1 MSLIK
6 EPLDLIRLSLDE
18 KVYVKMRTNRE
29 LTGTLHGYDQHLNM
43 VLGNVE
49 ETITTTEIEQD
60 NEVTKLTKRKIEM
73 LFVRGD
79 TVILVS
85 PPAKV

>member
-1 MSLIK
+1 
-6 EPLDLIRLSLDE
+6 
-18 KVYVKMRTNRE
+18 
-29 LTGTLHGYDQHLNM
+29 M